1 LQSQNLNN
9 LLNSKDFFD
18 YISEHYTK
26 DLPFVVYSLPNTFET
41 KAVLQKDSAL
51 YKIEDYNETGF
62 VFAPFD
68 IRKDAILM
76 PYSKSR
82 ILNTLDDVGVEEEVM
97 LPFDVE
103 NDEVQHLHL
112 VEKGIESISK
122 GNLEKVVLS
131 RKEILK
137 LKSPLDPIKIFKTLL
152 NNYNSAF
159 VYCWY
164 HPNVGMWL
172 GATPE
177 TLLSIERNRFSTMAL
192 AGTQDYVGILD
203 VNWNAKE
210 IEEQKL
216 VSEYVEKA
224 LEEHISNIEVSDVH
238 TIKAGKLLHLRT
250 DISGQLNDHEKSIQ
264 KLILKLHPTP
274 AVCGLPKIDAM
285 QFILDNENY
294 NREFYSG
301 FLGEL
306 NRETKIQPRSGRR
319 NIENTAYSFNKRS
332 TNLFVNLRCMQLQED
347 KAILYVGGGITKD
360 SNAENEWLETV
371 NKTKTIKSVIVS

>member
-1 LQSQNLNN
+1 MT
-9 LLNSKDFFD
+9 SKDFFS
-18 YISEHYTK
+18 YISEHYNK
-26 DLPFVVYSLPNTFET
+26 NLPFVAYSLPNTFET
-41 KAVLQKDSAL
+41 KAVLQKDKAL

-82 ILNTLDDVGVEEEVM
+82 TLLTLDDIVIGKEEKVH
-97 LPFDVE
+97 FDIN
-103 NDEVQHLHL
+103 NDEPHHLHL
-112 VEKGIESISK
+112 VEKGIESINK
-122 GNLEKVVLS
+122 GELQKVVLS
-131 RKEILK
+131 RKETLD
-137 LKSPLDPIKIFKTLL
+137 LEFPLDPLKVFKTLL

-164 HPNVGMWL
+164 HPKVGMWL

-177 TLLSIERNRFSTMAL
+177 TLLSVERNRFSTMAL
-192 AGTQDYVGILD
+192 AGTQDYVGTLD
-203 VNWNAKE
+203 VNWSSKE
-210 IEEQKL
+210 IEEQKM
-216 VSEYVEKA
+216 VSKYVEKV
-224 LEEHISNIEVSDVH
+224 LQEHIKNIEVSEVQ
-238 TIKAGKLLHLRT
+238 TVKAGKLLHLRT
-250 DISGQLNDHEKSIQ
+250 DISGEFIDHSKSIQ

-285 QFILDNENY
+285 QFILDNEHY

-306 NRETKIQPRSGRR
+306 NKETKVQPRSGRR
-319 NIENTAYSFNKRS
+319 NIENTAYTFNKRS
-332 TNLFVNLRCMQLQED
+332 TNLFVNLRCMQLQGS

-360 SNAENEWLETV
+360 SNPENEWLETV
-371 NKTKTIKSVIVS
+371 NKTNTIKSVITTST

>member
-1 LQSQNLNN
+1 MT
-9 LLNSKDFFD
+9 SKDFFS
-18 YISEHYTK
+18 YISEHYNK
-26 DLPFVVYSLPNTFET
+26 NLPFVAYSLPNTFET
-41 KAVLQKDSAL
+41 KAVLQKDKAL

-82 ILNTLDDVGVEEEVM
+82 TLLTLDDIVIEKEEEKVH
-97 LPFDVE
+97 FDIN
-103 NDEVQHLHL
+103 NDEPHHLHL
-112 VEKGIESISK
+112 VEKGIESINK
-122 GNLEKVVLS
+122 GELQKVVLS
-131 RKEILK
+131 RKETLD
-137 LKSPLDPIKIFKTLL
+137 LEFPLDPLKVFKTLL

-164 HPNVGMWL
+164 HPKVGMWL

-177 TLLSIERNRFSTMAL
+177 TLLSVERNRFSTMAL
-192 AGTQDYVGILD
+192 AGTQDYVGTLD
-203 VNWNAKE
+203 VNWSSKE
-210 IEEQKL
+210 IEEQKM
-216 VSEYVEKA
+216 VSKYVEKV
-224 LEEHISNIEVSDVH
+224 LQEHIKNIEVSEVQ
-238 TIKAGKLLHLRT
+238 TVKAGKLLHLRT
-250 DISGQLNDHEKSIQ
+250 DISGELIDHSKSIQ

-285 QFILDNENY
+285 QFILDNEHY

-306 NRETKIQPRSGRR
+306 NKETKVQPRSGRR
-319 NIENTAYSFNKRS
+319 NIENTAYTFNKRS
-332 TNLFVNLRCMQLQED
+332 TNLFVNLRCMQLQGS

-360 SNAENEWLETV
+360 SNPENEWLETV
-371 NKTKTIKSVIVS
+371 NKTNTIKSVITTST

>member
-1 LQSQNLNN
+1 MT
-9 LLNSKDFFD
+9 SKDFFS
-18 YISEHYTK
+18 YISQHYNK
-26 DLPFVVYSLPNTFET
+26 NLPFVAYSLPNTFET
-41 KAVLQKDSAL
+41 KAVLQKDKAL

-82 ILNTLDDVGVEEEVM
+82 TLLTLDDIVIEKEEEKVH
-97 LPFDVE
+97 FDIN
-103 NDEVQHLHL
+103 NDEPHHLHL
-112 VEKGIESISK
+112 VEKGIESINK
-122 GNLEKVVLS
+122 GELQKVVLS
-131 RKEILK
+131 RKETLD
-137 LKSPLDPIKIFKTLL
+137 LEFPLDPLKVFKTLL

-164 HPNVGMWL
+164 HPKVGMWL

-177 TLLSIERNRFSTMAL
+177 TLLSVERNRFSTMAL
-192 AGTQDYVGILD
+192 AGTQDYVGTLD
-203 VNWNAKE
+203 VNWSSKE
-210 IEEQKL
+210 IEEQKM
-216 VSEYVEKA
+216 VSKYVEKV
-224 LEEHISNIEVSDVH
+224 LQEHIKNIEVSEVQ
-238 TIKAGKLLHLRT
+238 TVKAGKLLHLRT
-250 DISGQLNDHEKSIQ
+250 DISGELIDHSKSIQ

-285 QFILDNENY
+285 QFILDNEHY

-306 NRETKIQPRSGRR
+306 NKETKVQPRSGRR
-319 NIENTAYSFNKRS
+319 NIENTAYTFNKRS
-332 TNLFVNLRCMQLQED
+332 TNLFVNLRCMQLQGS

-360 SNAENEWLETV
+360 SNPENEWLETV
-371 NKTKTIKSVIVS
+371 NKTNTIKSVITTST

>member
-1 LQSQNLNN
+1 MT
-9 LLNSKDFFD
+9 SKDFFS
-18 YISEHYTK
+18 YISEHYNK
-26 DLPFVVYSLPNTFET
+26 NLPFVAYSLPNTFET
-41 KAVLQKDSAL
+41 KAVLQKDKAL

-82 ILNTLDDVGVEEEVM
+82 TLLTLDDIVIEKEEEKVH
-97 LPFDVE
+97 FDIN
-103 NDEVQHLHL
+103 NDEPHHLHL
-112 VEKGIESISK
+112 VEKGIESINK
-122 GNLEKVVLS
+122 GELQKVVLS
-131 RKEILK
+131 RKETLD
-137 LKSPLDPIKIFKTLL
+137 LEFPLDPLKVFKTLL

-164 HPNVGMWL
+164 HPKVGMWL

-177 TLLSIERNRFSTMAL
+177 TLLSVERNRFSTMAL
-192 AGTQDYVGILD
+192 AGTQDYVGTLD
-203 VNWNAKE
+203 VNWSSKE
-210 IEEQKL
+210 IEEQKM
-216 VSEYVEKA
+216 VSKYVEKV
-224 LEEHISNIEVSDVH
+224 LQEHIKDIEVSEVQ
-238 TIKAGKLLHLRT
+238 TVKAGKLLHLRT
-250 DISGQLNDHEKSIQ
+250 DISGEFIDHSKSIQ

-285 QFILDNENY
+285 QFILDNEHY

-306 NRETKIQPRSGRR
+306 NKETKVQPRSGRL
-319 NIENTAYSFNKRS
+319 NIENTAYTFNKRS
-332 TNLFVNLRCMQLQED
+332 TNLFVNLRCMQLQGS

-360 SNAENEWLETV
+360 SNPENEWLETV
-371 NKTKTIKSVIVS
+371 NKTNTIKSVITTST

>member
-1 LQSQNLNN
+1 MT
-9 LLNSKDFFD
+9 SKDFFS
-18 YISEHYTK
+18 YISEHYNK
-26 DLPFVVYSLPNTFET
+26 NLPFVAYSLPNTFET
-41 KAVLQKDSAL
+41 KAVLQKDKAL

-82 ILNTLDDVGVEEEVM
+82 TLLTLDDIVIEKEEEKVH
-97 LPFDVE
+97 FDIN
-103 NDEVQHLHL
+103 NDEPHHLHL
-112 VEKGIESISK
+112 VEKGIESINK
-122 GNLEKVVLS
+122 GELQKVVLS
-131 RKEILK
+131 RKETLD
-137 LKSPLDPIKIFKTLL
+137 LEFPLDPLKVFKTLL

-164 HPNVGMWL
+164 HPKVGMWL

-177 TLLSIERNRFSTMAL
+177 TLLSVERNRFSTMAL
-192 AGTQDYVGILD
+192 AGTQDYVGTLD
-203 VNWNAKE
+203 VNWSSKE
-210 IEEQKL
+210 IEEQKM
-216 VSEYVEKA
+216 VSKYVEKV
-224 LEEHISNIEVSDVH
+224 LQEHIKDIEVSEVQ
-238 TIKAGKLLHLRT
+238 TVKAGKLLHLRT
-250 DISGQLNDHEKSIQ
+250 DISGEFIDHSKSIQ

-285 QFILDNENY
+285 QFILDNEHY

-306 NRETKIQPRSGRR
+306 NKETKVQPRSGRR
-319 NIENTAYSFNKRS
+319 NIENTAYTFNKRS
-332 TNLFVNLRCMQLQED
+332 TNLFVNLRCMQLQGS

-360 SNAENEWLETV
+360 SNPENEWLETV
-371 NKTKTIKSVIVS
+371 NKTNTIKSVITTST

>member
-1 LQSQNLNN
+1 MT
-9 LLNSKDFFD
+9 SKDFFG
-18 YISEHYTK
+18 YISEHYSK
-26 DLPFVVYSLPNTFET
+26 ELPFVAYSLPNTFET
-41 KAVLQKDSAL
+41 KAVLQKDKAL

-82 ILNTLDDVGVEEEVM
+82 MLLTLEDIVVDEEESI
-97 LPFDVE
+97 PFDID
-103 NDEVQHLHL
+103 NDEPHHLHL
-112 VEKGIESISK
+112 VEKGIESIKK
-122 GNLEKVVLS
+122 GGLQKVVLS
-131 RKEILK
+131 RKETLD
-137 LKSPLDPIKIFKTLL
+137 LESPLDPLKVFKTLL
-152 NNYNSAF
+152 NSYNSAF

-164 HPNVGMWL
+164 HPNVGLWL

-192 AGTQDYVGILD
+192 AGTQDYEGTLE
-203 VNWNAKE
+203 VNWNTKE

-216 VSEYVEKA
+216 VSDYVEKA
-224 LEEHISNIEVSDVH
+224 LQEHIKDIEVSEVQ
-238 TIKAGKLLHLRT
+238 TVKAGRLLHLRT
-250 DISGQLNDHEKSIQ
+250 DISGELMDHSKSIQ

-285 QFILDNENY
+285 QFILDNEHY

-306 NRETKIQPRSGRR
+306 NKETKVQPRSGRR
-319 NIENTAYSFNKRS
+319 NIENTAYAFNKRS
-332 TNLFVNLRCMQLQED
+332 TNLFVNLRCMQIRD
-347 KAILYVGGGITKD
+347 SKAILYVGGGITKD
-360 SNAENEWLETV
+360 SNPKNEWLETV
-371 NKTKTIKSVIVS
+371 NKTTTIKNVIVS

>member
-1 LQSQNLNN
+1 MT
-9 LLNSKDFFD
+9 SKDFFG
-18 YISEHYTK
+18 YINEHYDK
-26 DLPFVVYSLPNTFET
+26 NLPFVAYSLPNTFEI
-41 KAVLQKDSAL
+41 KAVLQKDETL
-51 YKIEDYNETGF
+51 YKIEDFNETGF

-68 IRKDAILM
+68 IRKDAILL

-82 ILNTLDDVGVEEEVM
+82 M
-97 LPFDVE
+97 LLTTEDLSIDEYEPMSFETE
-103 NDEVQHLHL
+103 NNKQHHLHL
-112 VEKGIESISK
+112 VEKGVESINE

-137 LKSPLDPIKIFKTLL
+137 LKSPLDILKVFKTLL

-164 HPNVGMWL
+164 HPKVGLWL

-177 TLLSIERNRFSTMAL
+177 TLLSIKSNRFSTMAL
-192 AGTQDYVGILD
+192 AGTQDYVGTLD
-203 VNWNAKE
+203 VSWNTKE

-216 VSEYVEKA
+216 VSDYVEKA
-224 LEEHISNIEVSDVH
+224 LQEHIKDVELSEVQTV
-238 TIKAGKLLHLRT
+238 KAGRLLHLKT
-250 DISGQLNDHEKSIQ
+250 NITGELMDHSKSIQ

-285 QFILDNENY
+285 QFILDNEHY

-306 NRETKIQPRSGRR
+306 NKETKVRPRTGRR
-319 NIENTAYSFNKRS
+319 NIENAAYAFNKRS
-332 TNLFVNLRCMQLQED
+332 TNLFVNLRCMQLQD
-347 KAILYVGGGITKD
+347 SKAILYVGGGITKD
-360 SNAENEWLETV
+360 SIPENEWLETV
-371 NKTKTIKSVIVS
+371 NKTNTIKSVIVS

>member
-1 LQSQNLNN
+1 MT
-9 LLNSKDFFD
+9 SKDFFD
-18 YISEHYTK
+18 YISEHYKK
-26 DLPFVVYSLPNTFET
+26 DLPFVAYSLPNTFET
-41 KAVLQKDSAL
+41 KAVLQKDDAL

-76 PYSKSR
+76 PSSKSR
-82 ILNTLDDVGVEEEVM
+82 MLLTLDDVEVEEEEAM
-97 LPFDVE
+97 PFDID
-103 NDEVQHLHL
+103 NNQAHHIHL
-112 VEKGIESISK
+112 VEKGIEFINR

-131 RKEILK
+131 RKETLQ
-137 LKSPLDPIKIFKTLL
+137 LDSPLNPLKVFKTLL

-164 HPNVGMWL
+164 HPKVGIWL

-192 AGTQDYVGILD
+192 AGTQDYLGTLD
-203 VNWNAKE
+203 VNWNSKE
-210 IEEQKL
+210 IEEQKI
-216 VSEYVEKA
+216 VSDYVEKA
-224 LEEHISNIEVSDVH
+224 LHEHIKGIEVSEVQ
-238 TIKAGKLLHLRT
+238 TVKAGRLLHLRT
-250 DISGQLNDHEKSIQ
+250 DISGELIDHSKSIQ

-285 QFILDNENY
+285 QFILDNEHY

-306 NRETKIQPRSGRR
+306 NKETKVQPRSGRR

-332 TNLFVNLRCMQLQED
+332 TNLFVNLRCMQVQD
-347 KAILYVGGGITKD
+347 TKAILYVGGGITKD
-360 SNAENEWLETV
+360 SNPENEWQETV
-371 NKTKTIKSVIVS
+371 NKTNTIKSVIVS

>member
-1 LQSQNLNN
+1 M
-9 LLNSKDFFD
+9 NSKDFFD
-18 YISEHYTK
+18 YISEHLNK

-41 KAVLQKDSAL
+41 KAVLQKDTAL

-76 PYSKSR
+76 PHSKSR
-82 ILNTLDDVGVEEEVM
+82 MLLTLDDVEVENEET
-97 LPFDVE
+97 LPFDIDNNE
-103 NDEVQHLHL
+103 AHHIHL
-112 VEKGIESISK
+112 VEKGIESINK

-131 RKEILK
+131 RKETLQ
-137 LKSPLDPIKIFKTLL
+137 LESPLDPLKVFKTLL
-152 NNYNSAF
+152 NSYNSAF

-177 TLLSIERNRFSTMAL
+177 TLLSIERNKLSTMAL
-192 AGTQDYVGILD
+192 AGTQDYFGTLD
-203 VNWNAKE
+203 VDWNTKE
-210 IEEQKL
+210 IDEQKL
-216 VSEYVEKA
+216 VSNYVEKA
-224 LEEHISNIEVSDVH
+224 LQEHIKDIEISDVQ
-238 TIKAGKLLHLRT
+238 TVKAGKLLHLRT
-250 DISGQLNDHEKSIQ
+250 DISGELIDHSKSIQ

-306 NRETKIQPRSGRR
+306 NKETKVQPRSGRR
-319 NIENTAYSFNKRS
+319 NIENTAYAFNKRS
-332 TNLFVNLRCMQLQED
+332 TNLFVNLRCMQLQD
-347 KAILYVGGGITKD
+347 SKAILYVGGGITKD
-360 SNAENEWLETV
+360 SNPEKEWLETV
-371 NKTKTIKSVIVS
+371 NKTNTIKSVITTSI

>member
-1 LQSQNLNN
+1 MTL
-9 LLNSKDFFD
+9 KDFFG
-18 YISEHYTK
+18 YIYEHYNK
-26 DLPFVVYSLPNTFET
+26 NLPFVAYSLPNTFET
-41 KAVLQKDSAL
+41 KALLQKDKTL

-82 ILNTLDDVGVEEEVM
+82 MLLTLDDVEVVNDKT
-97 LPFDVE
+97 LPFDID
-103 NDEVQHLHL
+103 NNQAHHIHL
-112 VEKGIESISK
+112 VEKGIESINK
-122 GNLEKVVLS
+122 GKLQKVVLS
-131 RKEILK
+131 RKEILDLETPLNP
-137 LKSPLDPIKIFKTLL
+137 LKVFKTLL

-164 HPNVGMWL
+164 HPKVGMWL

-192 AGTQDYVGILD
+192 AGTQDYAGTLD
-203 VNWNAKE
+203 VNWSPKE
-210 IEEQKL
+210 IEEQKM
-216 VSEYVEKA
+216 VSDYVEKV
-224 LEEHISNIEVSDVH
+224 LQEHIKNIEVSEVQ
-238 TIKAGKLLHLRT
+238 TVKAGRLLHLRT
-250 DISGQLNDHEKSIQ
+250 DILGELIDHSKSIQ

-285 QFILDNENY
+285 QFILDNEHY

-306 NRETKIQPRSGRR
+306 NKETKVQPRSGKR
-319 NIENTAYSFNKRS
+319 NIENTAYTFNKRS
-332 TNLFVNLRCMQLQED
+332 TNLFVNLRCMQLQD
-347 KAILYVGGGITKD
+347 TKAILYVGGGITKD
-360 SNAENEWLETV
+360 SNPENEWLETV
-371 NKTKTIKSVIVS
+371 NKTNTIKSVITTST

>member
-1 LQSQNLNN
+1 M
-9 LLNSKDFFD
+9 NSKDFFD
-18 YISEHYTK
+18 YISEHLNK

-41 KAVLQKDSAL
+41 KAVLQKDTAL

-76 PYSKSR
+76 PHSKSR
-82 ILNTLDDVGVEEEVM
+82 MLLTLDDVEVENEET
-97 LPFDVE
+97 LPFDIVNNE
-103 NDEVQHLHL
+103 AHHIHL
-112 VEKGIESISK
+112 VEKGIESINK

-131 RKEILK
+131 RKETLQ
-137 LKSPLDPIKIFKTLL
+137 LESPLDPLKVFKTLL
-152 NNYNSAF
+152 NSYNSAF

-177 TLLSIERNRFSTMAL
+177 TLLSIERNKLSTMAL
-192 AGTQDYVGILD
+192 AGTQDYFGTLD
-203 VNWNAKE
+203 VDWNTKE
-210 IEEQKL
+210 IDEQKL
-216 VSEYVEKA
+216 VSNYVEKA
-224 LEEHISNIEVSDVH
+224 LQEHIKDIEISDVQ
-238 TIKAGKLLHLRT
+238 TVKAGKLLHLRT
-250 DISGQLNDHEKSIQ
+250 DISGELIDHSKSIQ

-306 NRETKIQPRSGRR
+306 NKETKVQPRSGRR
-319 NIENTAYSFNKRS
+319 NIENTAYAFNKRS
-332 TNLFVNLRCMQLQED
+332 TNLFVNLRCMQLQD
-347 KAILYVGGGITKD
+347 SKAILYVGGGITKD
-360 SNAENEWLETV
+360 SNPEKEWLETV
-371 NKTKTIKSVIVS
+371 NKTNTIKSVITTSI